1 MNFRNFYSEIED
13 IQKRLKSKDNEPLY
27 RELQYFIQSHPWRSP
42 LIYGSL
48 YISQVGS
55 STVLSFFARK
65 TFEIIEKVCEQRIK
79 NNNTLKKNQSVSK
92 SEELKLSKKR
102 LEQLLI
108 SITLIIYASERLDQ
122 RDAIDNVDQVIQKKL
137 RNIGPRFI
145 DKLPMDDYLNL
156 LRHKFRQNEKA
167 FKPLSIFFDNLV
179 KHADLYDPRLFEQQT
194 TKFKRYIELLIEE
207 AGGMIEKPDRIFS
220 YSDSLNAVLI
230 FAESLF
236 STDKMKKSLS
246 LSKYKWV
253 FQRNKSFDDLRVFWV
268 TCMTGLYAF
277 AQSIDRFNA
286 LPQTSEKV
294 QREATSIKTKEKEM
308 PLTGEKKAS
317 QGKVK
322 KPKKSF
328 FRNLGIN
335 PILELVPAL
344 K

>member
-1 MNFRNFYSEIED
+1 MENIE
-13 IQKRLKSKDNEPLY
+13 KRMKSMDKEQLH
-27 RELQYFIQSHPWRSP
+27 RELQFFVLSHPWRSP

-55 STVLSFFARK
+55 SKTLAFFARK

-79 NNNTLKKNQSVSK
+79 NNKTLKRNQSVSK
-92 SEELKLSKKR
+92 SEELRLSKKR

-108 SITLIIYASERLDQ
+108 SITLIIYASERSDQ
-122 RDAIDNVDQVIQKKL
+122 RNAIDHVDQVIQKKL

-167 FKPLSIFFDNLV
+167 LKPLSTFFDILV

-207 AGGMIEKPDRIFS
+207 AGGMIEKPDRILS
-220 YSDSLNAVLI
+220 YSDSLDAVLI

-236 STDKMKKSLS
+236 SNDKMKGKVSLS
-246 LSKYKWV
+246 NYKWV

-277 AQSIDRFNA
+277 AQSVDRFIA
-286 LPQTSEKV
+286 LSQPSEKV
-294 QREATSIKTKEKEM
+294 QREAASIKTQEKEM
-308 PLTGEKKAS
+308 PLTSEKKAS
-317 QGKVK
+317 QEKVK

-335 PILELVPAL
+335 SILELVPAF